1 MRSAV
6 RKKGVCKY
14 ESVCVC
20 GFEKVVSRNRRP
32 VRKDECQSLAPL
44 LH

>member
-14 ESVCVC
+14 ESVC

-32 VRKDECQSLAPL
+32 VRKDECQSPAPL